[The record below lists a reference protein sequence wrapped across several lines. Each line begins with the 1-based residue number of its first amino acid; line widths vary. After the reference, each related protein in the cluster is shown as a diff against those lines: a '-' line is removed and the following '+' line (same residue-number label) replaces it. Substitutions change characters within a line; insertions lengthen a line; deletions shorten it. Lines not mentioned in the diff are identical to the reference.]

1 MTTEAL
7 IVNPHIGLDTPLRLE
22 RAVELAFPE
31 GGMTVSGLRREA
43 AKGRLTIE
51 EIAGKHFTTLRSI
64 DEMRQK
70 CRATAKESASG
81 SNPRSEAKMENS
93 SIAPHGSS
101 GTDRVKCARAALEKT
116 AKVLSARS
124 PNTALPDSKFRESV
138 DVTPLKSRSSTC

>member
-81 SNPRSEAKMENS
+81 SNPRSEQRWKTHPSRRMGHPGR
-93 SIAPHGSS
+93 IA
-101 GTDRVKCARAALEKT
+101 
-116 AKVLSARS
+116 
-124 PNTALPDSKFRESV
+124 
-138 DVTPLKSRSSTC
+138 